1 MTTVGTNLRTLRSR
15 RFRRTRRP
23 AMDTPMGRLTSISF
37 KVEATAS
44 EQSTG
49 SWGKTFLSLIIIVSV
64 LFPGLSLAA
73 SQNAAI
79 DGAKKEGKF
88 VLYTAM
94 QPEDSTKLIELYRSR
109 FPLVDASFF
118 RAGSAPLLNRI
129 LTESR
134 AGRFLFDVVL
144 GKVSD
149 LLLLQKRGL
158 LGTMSSSELAA
169 YPDKFRDK
177 QSRWVDIYNNYY
189 TIAYNSQRVRPSE
202 VPAAWDG
209 LLDPRWRDGKITLD
223 PRSYDWYFGMLTAWG
238 GQRGGDFMRK
248 LNQQKPAFRDGNVL
262 IANLLAA
269 GEFPIGITYAHLIE
283 RLRTRGAPVDWVA
296 LKPMVAAPISIALA
310 ARPMNPNA
318 ANLFVDLVST
328 YCPLPNGSMQRISIC
343 FRYTSAATKWTRK
356 IFARASGCGSGK
368 DRRPNDVSS
377 RIHFRPFK
385 SSSFKIL
392 IRRAPYSA

>member
-1 MTTVGTNLRTLRSR
+1 
-15 RFRRTRRP
+15 
-23 AMDTPMGRLTSISF
+23 MGRLTAIPS
-37 KVEATAS
+37 KVEATAA
-44 EQSTG
+44 EQSTNG
-49 SWGKTFLSLIIIVSV
+49 WGETFLSLIIIVS
-64 LFPGLSLAA
+64 LIFPGLSLAA

-109 FPLVDASFF
+109 FPFIDASFF

-134 AGRFLFDVVL
+134 AGRFLFDVVS

-169 YPDKFRDK
+169 YPDKFKDK

-202 VPAAWDG
+202 VPAAWED

-238 GQRGGDFMRK
+238 GQKGGDFMRK

-269 GEFPIGITYAHLIE
+269 GEFPIAITYAHLVE

-318 ANLFVDLVST
+318 ANLFVDLVLSKE
-328 YCPLPNGSMQRISIC
+328 GSEILKSMGRVP
-343 FRYTSAATKWTRK
+343 TR
-356 IFARASGCGSGK
+356 G
-368 DRRPNDVSS
+368 DVSPS
-377 RIHFRPFK
+377 AKRLAPKDLDLFPLHVSSDEMDPEAFRK
-385 SSSFKIL
+385 SFGL
-392 IRRAPYSA
+392 R